1 MLTLIITS
9 IISFASTNI
18 DDIFV
23 LMLFF
28 SQTDDKLKN
37 RHIILGQYL
46 GIGILVGLSLLG
58 VFGIQFVP
66 ERFIGLLGIIPIV
79 LGVKAW
85 IEYKKNKINTDDDES
100 GLKKSVNSGIISV
113 ILVTVANGA
122 DNIGV
127 YIPLFAAYSLYQ
139 LVIVIFIFIIMIGLW
154 CFAGY
159 RIANF
164 PKIKL
169 WIQKYKNYIVPIIFI
184 GIGIFILLE
193 NYF

>member
-85 IEYKKNKINTDDDES
+85 IEYKKNKTNTDDDES